1 MTFDYYTGAQAEQF
15 SFIRIPKLLLLN
27 NAFAELSLHA
37 KLLYAVLLDRMSLS
51 VKNHWLDNEDRAY
64 IIYPVEEIMQD
75 LGITKKKAMDILA
88 ELEDFGLVVKK
99 RRGRGLPNFI
109 YVMDFLSGIRR
120 VQKGTS
126 AEEVQDVRSPEI
138 ITSRQVVQSSRSAE
152 KVTSLQVVPMARG
165 DKSITLHGG
174 IGSEVPE
181 MAPPEVQE
189 STLLEVPKTAPLKS
203 KTYLSNTDMSKTERV
218 NIISYPILSGQR
230 DEMGS
235 DKMDQPSGLG
245 NLREEIRIRIGY
257 SSLIISHPQDRQMI
271 DGMVE
276 LMLEVQLMNAPQM
289 LIAGASFPAELV
301 QKRFSQ
307 LRQDHIEYVLECINR
322 NTAPVRNVKKY
333 LLAALFN
340 ATSTIDSYYE
350 MLVHC
355 DMAHASAD

>member
-1 MTFDYYTGAQAEQF
+1 
-15 SFIRIPKLLLLN
+15 
-27 NAFAELSLHA
+27 
-37 KLLYAVLLDRMSLS
+37 
-51 VKNHWLDNEDRAY
+51 
-64 IIYPVEEIMQD
+64 
-75 LGITKKKAMDILA
+75 
-88 ELEDFGLVVKK
+88 
-99 RRGRGLPNFI
+99 
-109 YVMDFLSGIRR
+109 MDFLSGIRR

-165 DKSITLHGG
+165 DKSITSHGG

-181 MAPPEVQE
+181 KAPPEVQE
-189 STLLEVPKTAPLKS
+189 STLLEVPKTAPLEVPRSTPLKS
-203 KTYLSNTDMSKTERV
+203 KTYMSNTDMSKTERV

-230 DEMGS
+230 DKMGS

-245 NLREEIRIRIGY
+245 NLREEIRTRIGY
-257 SSLIISHPQDRQMI
+257 ASLIISHPQDRQMI

-276 LMLEVQLMNAPQM
+276 LMLEVQLMNVSHM
-289 LIAGASFPAELV
+289 LIAGASFPTELV